1 MLLDDTNS
9 RGKPPDS
16 ELWDKLRHTKLVRS
30 PSDGYTNANR
40 AVHRRVIKPVLE
52 FVQMDTG
59 GVARVTLEVLGLIH
73 AGPFAAARR

>member
-1 MLLDDTNS
+1 MMILLAGCIS
-9 RGKPPDS
+9 LRGS
-16 ELWDKLRHTKLVRS
+16 CFA
-30 PSDGYTNANR
+30 GYTNANR